1 MCFRILLSPVMRCRI
16 YSAAGSFATLPIPKY
31 FSLSNPLATLP
42 SMAELF
48 DITAGVLTVIE
59 ITTKIISKCKHLIET
74 TRDALKD
81 LRHIFVEISSL
92 KAVFESL
99 QFLSDTDTDFSDAIQ
114 NLTST
119 TGAVKGCRDTVEQL
133 AQELSSPPV
142 YLDSYSGT
150 GK

>member
-1 MCFRILLSPVMRCRI
+1 
-16 YSAAGSFATLPIPKY
+16 
-31 FSLSNPLATLP
+31 
-42 SMAELF
+42 MAELF
-48 DITAGVLTVIE
+48 NITAGVLTVIK
-59 ITTKIISKCKHLIET
+59 ITTKIISKWKHLIET

-150 GK
+150 GKRQRLKGSFQWCLIEDHARKLVQQVSQHKTTITLTLVSEAT